1 MENPH
6 AASRGLTLRLG
17 RRIKIGRF
25 AGYPVN
31 EAPDYFMLF
40 ERIGCVKP
48 ARHVSVA
55 DIVVDGPV
63 TNRMHLH
70 FGFAATIFGDGQV
83 QFHHLTQGTVTQPAR
98 LRAFFGQL
106 AGPIRNAQSLLPSRS
121 RK

>member
-1 MENPH
+1 MENPR
-6 AASRGLTLRLG
+6 AAIRDLMLRLG
-17 RRIKIGRF
+17 RRIKIGRLV
-25 AGYPVN
+25 GNPVN

-40 ERIGCVKP
+40 ERIGRVKP
-48 ARHVSVA
+48 TRHVGVA

-83 QFHHLTQGTVTQPAR
+83 QFRHLTQGTVTQPAR
-98 LRAFFGQL
+98 LEAFLGQL
-106 AGPIRNAQSLLPSRS
+106 AGPIRNAHSLLPSRS